1 MLFMVIER
9 FSKQNLQPMADR
21 FKQHGRMLPEGVT
34 YVASWMEIN
43 GTSCYQI
50 MDAVDYPALERW
62 LSRWSTL
69 LPYFAFSSF
78 AEGIDL
84 GAVEGH
90 YGKLI
95 ARAGQGGPEGKPDG
109 S

>member
-50 MDAVDYPALERW
+50 MDVVDYPALERW
-62 LSRWSTL
+62 LSRWSDL
-69 LPYFAFSSF
+69 VEFEVIEVLPSQEYWAKQNPHRN
-78 AEGIDL
+78 
-84 GAVEGH
+84 GA
-90 YGKLI
+90 
-95 ARAGQGGPEGKPDG
+95 
-109 S
+109 